1 MFRRKFERR
10 FERPFEREWDDE
22 RAFPFTGGPRGR
34 EGHFGGP
41 RGREGFFG
49 RGDLKFVLLELL
61 NERPMHGYEMIKAL
75 EERSGGRYAPSPG
88 VIYPTL
94 QLLEDRDWATV
105 TEAEGKKV
113 YQITEGGR
121 AALTER
127 QGRGGER
134 HGPGHGHGPG
144 QPWEGRGNWR
154 QRGFELRA
162 LHTEASEVARLFTLS
177 VQKVAQDP
185 AQIERLRA
193 VITQARTALTEIL
206 YSTPSTSSDEAS
218 SSGA

>member
-49 RGDLKFVLLELL
+49 RGDLKFVLLELI

-75 EERSGGRYAPSPG
+75 EERSGGRYTPSPG

-105 TEAEGKKV
+105 TEVEGKKV
-113 YQITEGGR
+113 YQITEAGR

-127 QGRGGER
+127 QGRGER
-134 HGPGHGHGPG
+134 HGHGPG
-144 QPWEGRGNWR
+144 HPWEARQNLR

-177 VQKVAQDP
+177 VQKVVSDP

-193 VITQARTALTEIL
+193 VISQARTALTEIL
-206 YSTPSTSSDEAS
+206 YSTPSSSSEEAS
-218 SSGA
+218 SSEA